1 MRTTTRGWMSWTVL
15 ALSAVVA
22 LLGAGARAE
31 DGDAKTKALA
41 LNDLTGAA
49 PMEGM
54 LQKFTTE
61 PAEAKKIVKAAYAA
75 SKASP
80 EAFNRNATLLLA
92 IAAENAK
99 EVEASAYFYRLNVK
113 QNLRLHSEKAVG
125 EAFIRLIDMYID
137 NKKFAES
144 EKVCDEFLALEG
156 EEDEAIEKLKPI
168 VQRSMILA
176 IARQGNVDKAM
187 KKVDGLIA
195 DQPKNWL
202 QRVLKAEVQRE
213 AGKFEG
219 AIETYLDVIERVGKD
234 KRLEKKDVERFTER
248 YRYVLSGLY
257 VEHGQIDKAAEQ
269 LKLLLAREPD
279 NSTWNNDLGYIWAD
293 HGTNLP
299 ESEKLIRKAIEDDKK
314 ARRKANPD
322 LKQEDDKPNAAY
334 LDSLGWVLFKQGKA
348 KEAKPYLL
356 DAVKDKDNAS
366 LEVWDHLGDV
376 HLALGEKAE
385 AVNAWKKGIA
395 SATDRKRDQKRKAE
409 VEKKLEANKEK

>member
-1 MRTTTRGWMSWTVL
+1 MVVL
-15 ALSAVVA
+15 ALGAVVA
-22 LLGAGARAE
+22 ARAE
-31 DGDAKTKALA
+31 DEAAKTQALA
-41 LNDLTGAA
+41 LNDLSGAGA
-49 PMEGM
+49 MDGM
-54 LQKFTTE
+54 LQKLMTE
-61 PAEAKKIVKAAYAA
+61 PAGTKKMVKAAYSA

-80 EAFNRNATLLLA
+80 ETFNRNATLLLA
-92 IAAENAK
+92 VAAENVK
-99 EVEASAYFYRLNVK
+99 DIEASAYFYRLNAK

-125 EAFIRLIDMYID
+125 QAFIGLIQMYIR

-144 EKVCDEFLALEG
+144 EKVCDEFLKLEG
-156 EEDEAIEKLKPI
+156 EEDDAIEKLKPM
-168 VQRSMILA
+168 VVRQMILA
-176 IARQGNVDKAM
+176 IARQGNVDRAM
-187 KKVDGLIA
+187 KKVDELITE
-195 DQPKNWL
+195 QPKNWL

-213 AGKFEG
+213 AGKLQG

-234 KRLEKKDVERFTER
+234 KRLSKDDANDFVDL
-248 YRYVLSGLY
+248 YRYSLSGLY
-257 VEHGQIDKAAEQ
+257 VDAGQIDKAAEQ

-279 NSTWNNDLGYIWAD
+279 NSTYNNDLGYIWAD

-348 KEAKPYLL
+348 KEAKPHLL
-356 DAVKDKDNAS
+356 DAVKDKENAS

-385 AVNAWKKGIA
+385 AVAAWKKGIA
-395 SATDRKRDQKRKAE
+395 AATDRKRDAKRKTE